1 MPISVVVGGQF
12 GSEGKGKVAHWLA
25 ARCHARAAIRVGGPN
40 SGHTVVAKDG
50 RTWVLRQLPTPMVD
64 LDVVGVIASGAYLDL
79 DVLLREIAD
88 VNATPERLRIDDFAV
103 IVEDKHK
110 HLEAQSLTKRIS
122 STGSGTGEAL
132 AQRVHR
138 GDGLRFARD
147 VPVLRPYL
155 ADTIAEMRA
164 NLQRSERIVIEG
176 TQGFG
181 LSLLHARLY
190 PYVTSRDTTA
200 AGALSEAGLSPVDV
214 DEVVVVLRA
223 HPIRVGGN
231 SGPLPNETTW
241 ERLSERLSSGTT
253 LLERTTVTKKVRR
266 VADFDPTI
274 VRRAIA
280 ANAPTSI
287 VLNHLDYVPLGPDG
301 YGRHRYVEA
310 VERSIGRDVT
320 HIGLGPAIVNL
331 RNSMRAVV

>member
-25 ARCHARAAIRVGGPN
+25 ARRHARAAIRVGGPN

-79 DVLLREIAD
+79 DVLLGEIAD
-88 VNATPERLRIDDFAV
+88 ADATPDRLRIDDFAV
-103 IVEDKHK
+103 IVEGKHK
-110 HLEAQSLTKRIS
+110 HLEAESLTKRIS

-132 AQRVHR
+132 AQRVR
-138 GDGLRFARD
+138 RVEGLRFARD
-147 VPVLRPYL
+147 VAALGPYL

-164 NLQRSERIVIEG
+164 SLQRGERIVVEG

-214 DEVVVVLRA
+214 DEIVLVLRA
-223 HPIRVGGN
+223 HPIRVSGD
-231 SGPLPNETTW
+231 SGPLPNETT
-241 ERLSERLSSGTT
+241 RSGSRTGLGSGTT
-253 LLERTTVTKKVRR
+253 LLERTTATKK
-266 VADFDPTI
+266 
-274 VRRAIA
+274 
-280 ANAPTSI
+280 
-287 VLNHLDYVPLGPDG
+287 G
-301 YGRHRYVEA
+301 
-310 VERSIGRDVT
+310 
-320 HIGLGPAIVNL
+320 
-331 RNSMRAVV
+331 